1 MERYFARAAASDG
14 SNVSKTLLPP
24 IYLQQP
30 GHSISIVGFER
41 RFDGSCNLVVFDPMY
56 LTSPA
61 MHKLLGRKNIRTAR
75 PEVLYAYRRGAGKL
89 KKYAA
94 YEILMYVHWSISVC
108 RMLTWLRLT
117 ASPPLF
123 PAWDV

>member
-1 MERYFARAAASDG
+1 MERYFAAAAVSDG
-14 SNVSKTLLPP
+14 SNVYKTLLPP

-30 GHSISIVGFER
+30 GHSISVIGFER
-41 RFDGSCNLVVFDPMY
+41 HFDSSCNLVVFDPMY
-56 LTSPA
+56 YTSPV

-89 KKYAA
+89 KKHAA
-94 YEILMYVHWSISVC
+94 FEILMYVRQSADAY
-108 RMLTWLRLT
+108 RMLTLLRLT
-117 ASPPLF
+117 ATPPLF